1 VRPRL
6 RLLTVAG
13 LTASAAALVAS
24 GALATTSKTVTI
36 TDAKGDVD
44 GALDI
49 QGVSFKLAADGRLR
63 AAVTVT
69 QKIVPSKLLSETG
82 PPGSVCLKIWTDE
95 QADPTAVRSDRLVC
109 VTAKSKTELRAT
121 ILDQSAPG
129 LPKNV
134 GSVPVGLNAS
144 ARSFVLRMSQTSL
157 GRPEL
162 IRFAVESTRPGCVR
176 VSCIDD
182 APANGAVR
190 RFRVR

>member
-1 VRPRL
+1 MRPRP

-13 LTASAAALVAS
+13 LTASAATLVAS

-36 TDAKGDVD
+36 TDEKGDVD

-95 QADPTAVRSDRLVC
+95 AADTTAMRSDRLVC

-129 LPKNV
+129 LPKQ
-134 GSVPVGLNAS
+134 
-144 ARSFVLRMSQTSL
+144 RRLRA
-157 GRPEL
+157 GRPEREQAQL
-162 IRFAVESTRPGCVR
+162 RPAAVAELARAARAAAASRSSR
-176 VSCIDD
+176 R
-182 APANGAVR
+182 ARGACA
-190 RFRVR
+190 